1 MHHFCF
7 TKNQIQEKK
16 TNELSQYSI
25 SEKENQIHFW
35 STKGAFCCWPNPKQT
50 LKVAPET
57 KPWCYQNS
65 HKQQTLVPQIQAIQ
79 GTPCFPSKDWNLKIP
94 SGSVE
99 FDLKMMMGEAQWGK
113 EKGNIDERAFN
124 ASLSSSSEVFIT
136 IAEPLC
142 TLSVTSMKNSTIKSF
157 GSVVLIMSIRSFSLK
172 FSYQSTFVSNT
183 HLSSNSHL

>member
-65 HKQQTLVPQIQAIQ
+65 HKQQTLVPQIQAIH
-79 GTPCFPSKDWNLKIP
+79 GPPCFPSKDWNLKIP

-124 ASLSSSSEVFIT
+124 ASLSSSWEVFIT

-157 GSVVLIMSIRSFSLK
+157 GSVVRIMSIRSFSLK